1 MRGIDTKVGLR
12 LDVPTRW
19 NSTYVMLES
28 ALRYHRAFASFTIR
42 DKFSFFFLHKSLTWR
57 NKCEVPTLLPPITY
71 CLLPTCKINYFN
83 FYFLD
88 FPIKCYNSV
97 LYLHLL
103 IENTR
108 LGTYWKHEFKSW
120 YSNAMSQKAWGPL
133 SHMVDPKGWIRFQ
146 RYPSKR
152 T

>member
-1 MRGIDTKVGLR
+1 MNAHPVQTNSSLSARSYFSCPLF
-12 LDVPTRW
+12 
-19 NSTYVMLES
+19 NSTS
-28 ALRYHRAFASFTIR
+28 ITR
-42 DKFSFFFLHKSLTWR
+42 DTG
-57 NKCEVPTLLPPITY
+57 ITY
-71 CLLPTCKINYFN
+71 FKMIEVQTLYVRIIKYTCTCKINYFN